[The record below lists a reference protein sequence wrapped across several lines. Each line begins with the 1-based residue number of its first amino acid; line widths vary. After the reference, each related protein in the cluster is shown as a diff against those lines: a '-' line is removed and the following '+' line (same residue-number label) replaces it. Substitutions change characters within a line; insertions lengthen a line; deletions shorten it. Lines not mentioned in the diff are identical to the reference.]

1 MKLELK
7 DRVYKLTRGKSP
19 LSCIIPSRSSKRRPL
34 LYFDEEQGVNRA
46 LRYARNQKSP
56 FEDEQ
61 DGSAIIEPIIFE
73 NGMLSVPKNNP
84 ALQQFLHYHPYN
96 GKKFVEVDYGKD
108 AQEEVDQLNIEI
120 DALAAAKEMS
130 VEELEVVGRVVLS
143 KDIST
148 MTTSELRRDV
158 MVFARVNPEMFMNA
172 INDPEAKM
180 KSTVKMFFE
189 SKLLSLR
196 NNGRDVYFNLDG
208 NKKRMCI
215 IPFGANHIEYLAEW
229 FESDEGLD
237 IFEFLEKNL

>member
-34 LYFDEEQGVNRA
+34 LYFDEEQGANRA

-96 GKKFVEVDYGKD
+96 NKKFVEVDYGKD
-108 AQEEVDQLNIEI
+108 AEEEVAQLNIEI
-120 DALAAAKEMS
+120 DALATS
-130 VEELEVVGRVVLS
+130 IVLS
-143 KDIST
+143 KDISI
-148 MTTSELRRDV
+148 MSTSELKRDI

-196 NNGRDVYFNLDG
+196 NNGRDVYFNLEG

-215 IPFGANHIEYLAEW
+215 IPFGANHIDFLAEW